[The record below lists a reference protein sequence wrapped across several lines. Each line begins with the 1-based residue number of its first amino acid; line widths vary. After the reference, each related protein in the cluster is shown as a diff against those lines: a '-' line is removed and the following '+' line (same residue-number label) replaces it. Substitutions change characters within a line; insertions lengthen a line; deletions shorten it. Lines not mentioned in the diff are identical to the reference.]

1 MKRLKRVALLLITL
15 TMLMSAVVANAAVS
29 QDTLSKVQ
37 AKIVEAGV
45 PNSVATSMVDYI
57 STTNMSAADA
67 NALIGKIS
75 SLESKYAGVDF
86 NSKDITASE
95 KQQYFAEAQSVAQ
108 SFGMNLTIGDDNK
121 ITVTDFRSTD
131 LGTYKAAD
139 LKETVLGS
147 DSSKLKEALTLVV
160 DAQLVSDDAKVPTV
174 DGGKNTTTTT
184 DANGNQVTLFDA
196 AVKNPIMATEMK
208 KTASNNGNLL
218 LAGVMLIAL
227 GGTVYAVSR
236 KKVVA

>member
-37 AKIVEAGV
+37 AKLGEAGV
-45 PNSVATSMVDYI
+45 PSNAIVSIIDYVSANNI
-57 STTNMSAADA
+57 SAADA
-67 NALIGKIS
+67 NALCGKID
-75 SLESKYAGVDF
+75 SLVAKYGNKELNRDNFTKNELLALYEDA
-86 NSKDITASE
+86 KAT
-95 KQQYFAEAQSVAQ
+95 AQ
-108 SFGMNLTIGDDNK
+108 SFGMNMNLDADNELIEVISYSGSSLGVYTPSQLKK
-121 ITVTDFRSTD
+121 IA
-131 LGTYKAAD
+131 LGIDT
-139 LKETVLGS
+139 E
-147 DSSKLKEALTLVV
+147 KLKEALMLLVE
-160 DAQLVSDDAKVPTV
+160 AQVTSGDDAGVA
-174 DGGKNTTTTT
+174 DTTE
-184 DANGNQVTLFDA
+184 NGVTLFDA

-218 LAGVMLIAL
+218 LAGAMLIAL

>member
-37 AKIVEAGV
+37 AKLAEAGV
-45 PNSVATSMVDYI
+45 PNSVATSMVDYLAT
-57 STTNMSAADA
+57 SNMSAADA
-67 NALIGKIS
+67 NAICGKIS
-75 SLESKYAGVDF
+75 SLEAKYAGVDF
-86 NSKDITASE
+86 NSKDTTTAE
-95 KQQYFAEAQSVAQ
+95 KQQYLSDAKSLAA
-108 SFGMNLTIGDDNK
+108 SFGMNLTVGDDYK
-121 ITVTDFRSTD
+121 VTVTDFKGTD
-131 LGTYKAAD
+131 LGTYKAAE

-147 DSSKLKEALTLVV
+147 DSSKVKDAVMLIV
-160 DAQLVSDDAKVPTV
+160 DAQLITDDEKVPTV

-218 LAGVMLIAL
+218 LAGAMLIAL

>member
-121 ITVTDFRSTD
+121 ITVTDFRSTG

-174 DGGKNTTTTT
+174 DGGKNTTTT
-184 DANGNQVTLFDA
+184 DANGNQGTLFDA

-218 LAGVMLIAL
+218 LAGAMLIAL

>member
-15 TMLMSAVVANAAVS
+15 TMLMSAVVASAAVS

-37 AKIVEAGV
+37 AKLGEAGV
-45 PNSVATSMVDYI
+45 PNSIATSMVDYLATSNI
-57 STTNMSAADA
+57 SAADA
-67 NALIGKIS
+67 NAISGKIS
-75 SLESKYAGVDF
+75 SLNAKYAGVDF
-86 NSKDITASE
+86 YSKDTTKAE
-95 KQQYFAEAQSVAQ
+95 KQKYLSDAKSLAA
-108 SFGMNLTIGDDNK
+108 SFGMNLTVGDDYK
-121 ITVTDFRSTD
+121 ITVTDFKGTD
-131 LGTYKAAD
+131 LGTYKAAE
-139 LKETVLGS
+139 LKDTVLGA
-147 DSSKLKEALTLVV
+147 DSSKVKEALMLIV
-160 DAQLVSDDAKVPTV
+160 DEQLITDDEKVPTV

-208 KTASNNGNLL
+208 KTPSNNGNLL
-218 LAGVMLIAL
+218 LAGAMLIAL

>member
-37 AKIVEAGV
+37 AKLAEAGV
-45 PNSVATSMVDYI
+45 PNSVATSMVDYLATSNI
-57 STTNMSAADA
+57 SAADA
-67 NALIGKIS
+67 NAICGKIS
-75 SLESKYAGVDF
+75 SLEAKYAGVDF
-86 NSKDITASE
+86 NSKDTTTAE
-95 KQQYFAEAQSVAQ
+95 KQQYLSDAKSLAA
-108 SFGMNLTIGDDNK
+108 SFGMNLTVGDDYK
-121 ITVTDFRSTD
+121 VTVTDFKGTG
-131 LGTYKAAD
+131 LGTYKAAE

-147 DSSKLKEALTLVV
+147 DSSKVKDAVMLIV
-160 DAQLVSDDAKVPTV
+160 DAQLITDDEKVPTV
-174 DGGKNTTTTT
+174 DGGKNTTTT

-218 LAGVMLIAL
+218 LAGAMLIAL

>member
-37 AKIVEAGV
+37 AKLAEAGV
-45 PNSVATSMVDYI
+45 PNSVATSMVDYLAT
-57 STTNMSAADA
+57 SNMSAADA
-67 NALIGKIS
+67 NAICGKIS
-75 SLESKYAGVDF
+75 SLEAKYAGVDF
-86 NSKDITASE
+86 NSKDTTTAE
-95 KQQYFAEAQSVAQ
+95 KQQYLSDAKSLAA
-108 SFGMNLTIGDDNK
+108 SFGMNLTVGDDYK
-121 ITVTDFRSTD
+121 VTVTDFKGTD
-131 LGTYKAAD
+131 LGTYKAAE

-147 DSSKLKEALTLVV
+147 DSSKVKDAVMLIV
-160 DAQLVSDDAKVPTV
+160 DAQLITDDEKVPTV
-174 DGGKNTTTTT
+174 DGGKNTTTT

-218 LAGVMLIAL
+218 LAGAMLIAL